1 MGNRYW
7 KINKFAGM
15 KIPLQY
21 VSDKNGKPLSVL
33 LAVSDWEK
41 LMKKLARY
49 EQVLK
54 IRSDITEALGEVND
68 LRKTKQR
75 RTTLTDFLNEL

>member
-1 MGNRYW
+1 M
-7 KINKFAGM
+7 
-15 KIPLQY
+15 
-21 VSDKNGKPLSVL
+21 L

>member
-1 MGNRYW
+1 
-7 KINKFAGM
+7 M
-15 KIPLQY
+15 KISLQY
-21 VSDKNGKPLSVL
+21 VSDKSGKPLSVML
-33 LAVSDWEK
+33 PVSDWEK

-54 IRSDITEALGEVND
+54 IRSDISEALEEVRD